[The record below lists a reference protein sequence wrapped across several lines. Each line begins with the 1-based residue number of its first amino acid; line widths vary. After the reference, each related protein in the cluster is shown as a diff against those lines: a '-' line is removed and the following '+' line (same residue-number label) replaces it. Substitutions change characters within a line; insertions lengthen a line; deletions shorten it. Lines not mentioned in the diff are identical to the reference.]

1 MDPLSLTASYMG
13 LISFCSTLIKA
24 FKSLSLDSDELAR
37 LQPIIQQFEAFSHIL
52 MSTTE
57 NLPKADVI
65 PGSDIYLSI
74 CYDSLFRINQSM
86 KKILTGNKTLR
97 TIRVKQ
103 FIDQNHK
110 DIDDLKIS
118 VLLLQNL
125 VQQNSIRQLTSMVE
139 HFGNLM
145 VHFNEKSMKANPD
158 FSQELHRT
166 PEEGKSL
173 RGGENT
179 DSIHQPRRSS
189 TQELNA
195 DQDALNGKYHVL
207 VSARN
212 TYSAQAA
219 VEEIQKGAIGKA
231 DLTAITLD
239 VTDDVSIEAAA
250 KGVSDQF
257 GHLDILI
264 NNAGVGQAPGASSV
278 REQFR
283 QIFEV
288 NVFGVAAVTD
298 AFLPLLRASSFSDR
312 RIVNVTT
319 GLGLITM
326 AGKKDYAFNANAW
339 YVPDYRSSKA
349 ALNMITAAQSVKFA
363 SDKIAVIAVAPGMC
377 RTKFTGGQGRKE
389 ASDGAKV
396 IVRAATEGNP
406 EELSGTYVADE
417 PHDGW

>member
-1 MDPLSLTASYMG
+1 MASSKALVLVTGANQGIGFAVAQLFASL
-13 LISFCSTLIKA
+13 
-24 FKSLSLDSDELAR
+24 
-37 LQPIIQQFEAFSHIL
+37 
-52 MSTTE
+52 
-57 NLPKADVI
+57 
-65 PGSDIYLSI
+65 
-74 CYDSLFRINQSM
+74 
-86 KKILTGNKTLR
+86 
-97 TIRVKQ
+97 
-103 FIDQNHK
+103 
-110 DIDDLKIS
+110 
-118 VLLLQNL
+118 
-125 VQQNSIRQLTSMVE
+125 
-139 HFGNLM
+139 
-145 VHFNEKSMKANPD
+145 
-158 FSQELHRT
+158 
-166 PEEGKSL
+166 
-173 RGGENT
+173 
-179 DSIHQPRRSS
+179 
-189 TQELNA
+189 
-195 DQDALNGKYHVL
+195 GKYHVL

-212 TYSAQAA
+212 TSNAQAA
-219 VEEIQKGAIGKA
+219 VEEIQKGAIDKA
-231 DLTAITLD
+231 ALTAITLD
-239 VTDDVSIEAAA
+239 VTDDGSIEAAA

-288 NVFGVAAVTD
+288 NVFGVAAVTE

-312 RIVNVTT
+312 RIINVTT

-339 YVPDYRSSKA
+339 YAPDYRSSKA

-417 PHDGW
+417 PSDGW

>member
-1 MDPLSLTASYMG
+1 M
-13 LISFCSTLIKA
+13 
-24 FKSLSLDSDELAR
+24 
-37 LQPIIQQFEAFSHIL
+37 
-52 MSTTE
+52 
-57 NLPKADVI
+57 
-65 PGSDIYLSI
+65 
-74 CYDSLFRINQSM
+74 
-86 KKILTGNKTLR
+86 
-97 TIRVKQ
+97 
-103 FIDQNHK
+103 
-110 DIDDLKIS
+110 
-118 VLLLQNL
+118 
-125 VQQNSIRQLTSMVE
+125 
-139 HFGNLM
+139 
-145 VHFNEKSMKANPD
+145 
-158 FSQELHRT
+158 
-166 PEEGKSL
+166 
-173 RGGENT
+173 
-179 DSIHQPRRSS
+179 
-189 TQELNA
+189 
-195 DQDALNGKYHVL
+195 L

-212 TYSAQAA
+212 TSSAQAA
-219 VEEIQKGAIGKA
+219 VEEIQKGAIDKA
-231 DLTAITLD
+231 ALTAITLD

-264 NNAGVGQAPGASSV
+264 NNTGVGQAPGASSV

-288 NVFGVAAVTD
+288 NVFGVAAVTE

-363 SDKIAVIAVAPGMC
+363 SDKIVVIAVAPGMC

-417 PHDGW
+417 PNDGW